1 MKHAHLLNAF
11 YASPWH
17 IRPEIWANFHQVL
30 QRSLAGQ
37 EVSPVAPRPA
47 RHSLFGGEPQRP
59 IVGPVDEEGEPMI
72 EQMIVIGPVAVIP
85 VHGAL
90 GKRLSSID
98 LWCGGCDYCHVSE
111 FAEQAMADPSIES
124 VLFDF
129 DTPGGMSA
137 GCAECGADIARLT
150 AAKLTVAFSE
160 NQCCSAGYW
169 LASQCREFWASP
181 TAVVGNVGT
190 ILCGVDSSANW
201 AQEGYKL
208 ELFASSPLKATGVD
222 GKPWTPEDRAYL
234 QERMMQCDARIKS
247 AVRSGRPQVKAE
259 ALDGRWF
266 FAENSLDLG
275 VVDAITEDLDEA
287 LQSLLDA
294 HASAR

>member
-1 MKHAHLLNAF
+1 MKYAHLLNAF

-17 IRPEIWANFHQVL
+17 VRPECWAQWHQVL
-30 QRSLAGQ
+30 QRSLSGQ
-37 EVSPVAPRPA
+37 EVTPVVIQKTTGKGYTYGQ
-47 RHSLFGGEPQRP
+47 HFGGTQRP
-59 IVGPVDEEGEPMI
+59 IVGPVEDGVPLI
-72 EQMIVIGPVAVIP
+72 EQMIVVGPIAIIP
-85 VHGAL
+85 VHGVL
-90 GKRLSSID
+90 GKKLSYLD
-98 LWCGGCDYCHVSE
+98 LWCGGCDYSYVSE
-111 FAEQAMADPSIES
+111 FAEQAMHDPMIES
-124 VLFDF
+124 VVFDF

-137 GCAECGADIARLT
+137 GCGECGADIAALSRV
-150 AAKLTVAFSE
+150 KPTVAFTE

-169 LASQCREFWASP
+169 LASQCREFWATP

-234 QERMMQCDARIKS
+234 QERMMQCDARIKA
-247 AVRSGRPQVKAE
+247 AVQTGRPQIKPE

-275 VVDAITEDLDEA
+275 VVDAIAADLDEA
-287 LQSLLDA
+287 LSALLA
-294 HASAR
+294 